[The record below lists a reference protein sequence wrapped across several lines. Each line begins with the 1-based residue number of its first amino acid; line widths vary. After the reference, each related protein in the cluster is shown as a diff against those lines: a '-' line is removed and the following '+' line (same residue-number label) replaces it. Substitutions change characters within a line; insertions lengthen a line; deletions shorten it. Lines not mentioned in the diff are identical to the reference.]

1 MTEWKKITGTQPE
14 CPAEVDAVSSPTTVY
29 LRRNIKQIT
38 QTDENSTASGAESVQ
53 MWEYEEREM
62 TVAEYSD
69 MLASLETPA
78 TKMIMQSLS
87 ALELSMEEIALGME
101 V

>member
-14 CPAEVDAVSSPTTVY
+14 CPAEVDAASSPTTVY
-29 LRRNIKQIT
+29 LRRNVKQIT
-38 QTDENSTASGAESVQ
+38 QTDENGESVQ

-69 MLASLETPA
+69 MIASLESPG

-87 ALELSMEEIALGME
+87 ALELSMEEIALGLE

>member
-14 CPAEVDAVSSPTTVY
+14 SPAEVDAVSSPTTVY
-29 LRRNIKQIT
+29 LRKNIKQIT
-38 QTDENSTASGAESVQ
+38 QTDENGESVQ
-53 MWEYEEREM
+53 LWEYDEREM
-62 TVAEYSD
+62 SVAEYSD

>member
-14 CPAEVDAVSSPTTVY
+14 CPADVDAASSPTTVY
-29 LRRNIKQIT
+29 LRRNVKQIT
-38 QTDENSTASGAESVQ
+38 QTDEDGESVQ

-62 TVAEYSD
+62 TMAEYSD
-69 MLASLETPA
+69 MLASLESPG

-87 ALELSMEEIALGME
+87 ALELSMEEIALGLE

>member
-14 CPAEVDAVSSPTTVY
+14 VPAEVDAVSSPTTVY
-29 LRRNIKQIT
+29 LRKNIKQIT
-38 QTDENSTASGAESVQ
+38 QTDENGESVQ

>member
-1 MTEWKKITGTQPE
+1 MTNWNQITGTQSE
-14 CPAEVDAVSSPTTVY
+14 RPAEVDTTSSPTTVY

-38 QTDENSTASGAESVQ
+38 ETDESGNEHKVWQ
-53 MWEYEEREM
+53 YEEREM
-62 TVAEYSD
+62 TVAEYAD
-69 MLASLETPA
+69 YLASLETPA

-87 ALELSMEEIALGME
+87 AIELGMEEIALGME

>member
-14 CPAEVDAVSSPTTVY
+14 APAEVDAVSSPTTVY
-29 LRRNIKQIT
+29 LRKNIKQIT
-38 QTDENSTASGAESVQ
+38 QTNENGESVQ
-53 MWEYEEREM
+53 MWEYDEREM
-62 TVAEYSD
+62 SVAEYSD

>member
-14 CPAEVDAVSSPTTVY
+14 CPAEVDAASSPTTVY
-29 LRRNIKQIT
+29 LRRNVKRIT
-38 QTDENSTASGAESVQ
+38 QTDENGESVQ

>member
-1 MTEWKKITGTQPE
+1 
-14 CPAEVDAVSSPTTVY
+14 
-29 LRRNIKQIT
+29 
-38 QTDENSTASGAESVQ
+38 
-53 MWEYEEREM
+53 M

-87 ALELSMEEIALGME
+87 ALELSVEEIAIGME